1 LEHHF
6 ERLRIR
12 CFLERLFLGD
22 SLDLDHVEE
31 RLVEILHAIVAAG
44 FDGGAQF
51 FQSVLLDHLPH
62 HRGVEHDFLRGG
74 HLAID
79 GLDHALADDGAERGR
94 KLAAHRVPL
103 FRDEKVENAPER
115 MRVETARYVG
125 ADNKGQKFS
134 MTAQSAIQ
142 RTSEVPI
149 VDIEGMFAQLALAN
163 GPLMIAANL
172 GRYDLDTQKVA
183 VNGPVRVLGP
193 DGYRLETRDVTVDMK
208 ARQLTSSGPVAGQ
221 MRLGHFQAGH
231 LHADLGERKV
241 VLDGGARLKIV
252 QGAVR

>member
-1 LEHHF
+1 VSDAAVR
-6 ERLRIR
+6 ERAVKQRWAVPGSAHDRIVR
-12 CFLERLFLGD
+12 W
-22 SLDLDHVEE
+22 SKI
-31 RLVEILHAIVAAG
+31 ILPSAVGALIAI
-44 FDGGAQF
+44 
-51 FQSVLLDHLPH
+51 L
-62 HRGVEHDFLRGG
+62 
-74 HLAID
+74 
-79 GLDHALADDGAERGR
+79 ALA
-94 KLAAHRVPL
+94 PL
-103 FRDEKVENAPER
+103 DKEGDVSFILDKKKVENAPER

-149 VDIEGMFAQLALAN
+149 VDIEGMFAQLALDN
-163 GPLMIAANL
+163 GPVMIAANR

-193 DGYRLETRDVTVDMK
+193 DGYRLETRDVLVDLK
-208 ARQLTSSGPVAGQ
+208 ARQVSSSGPVAGR
-221 MRLGHFQAGH
+221 MRLGNFQANR
-231 LHADLGERKV
+231 LQADLGERKV